1 MNTRRSR
8 WNSLAALPA
17 AFLSLLPAVT
27 CPACLGAYAG
37 LLSALGLGFLVRSTV
52 LEPLL
57 ISTLLIGL
65 GSILWSTLQ
74 HHNPWPLAL
83 TLLGNLAVVVG
94 RYAVASQEMQWL
106 GFPLILG
113 GALWNIW
120 LRRRPGPASEEFVA
134 HGSTNP
140 GHGQLTKPE
149 EASR

>member
-8 WNSLAALPA
+8 WSSLAALPA

-27 CPACLGAYAG
+27 CSACLGAYAG

-65 GSILWSTLQ
+65 GSIVWSTLRQ
-74 HHNPWPLAL
+74 RNPWPLAL
-83 TLLGNLAVVVG
+83 TLLGDLAVVIG

-113 GALWNIW
+113 GALWSIW
-120 LRRRPGPASEEFVA
+120 LRRRLPASQECAACVA
-134 HGSTNP
+134 DQP
-140 GHGQLTKPE
+140 GLSQLTKPK

>member
-1 MNTRRSR
+1 MNARRSR
-8 WNSLAALPA
+8 WSSLAALPA

-37 LLSALGLGFLVRSTV
+37 LFSALGLGFLVRSPV

-65 GSILWSTLQ
+65 ASIVWSTLG
-74 HHNPWPLAL
+74 HRNPWPLAL
-83 TLLGNLAVVVG
+83 TVLGDLGVVVG
-94 RYAVASQEMQWL
+94 RYALASQEMQWL

-120 LRRRPGPASEEFVA
+120 LRRRRLTTSQECAACVA
-134 HGSTNP
+134 DQSGLR
-140 GHGQLTKPE
+140 QLTEPK

>member
-1 MNTRRSR
+1 MNTRRSP
-8 WNSLAALPA
+8 WGSLAALPA

-65 GSILWSTLQ
+65 ASILWSTLS
-74 HHNPWPLAL
+74 HRSPWPLAL
-83 TLLGNLAVVVG
+83 TLLGDLTVIIG
-94 RYAVASQEMQWL
+94 RYVLSSQEMQWF

-120 LRRRPGPASEEFVA
+120 LRRRRSAA
-134 HGSTNP
+134 
-140 GHGQLTKPE
+140 GQELRRV
-149 EASR
+149 SRAKEDISVC

>member
-1 MNTRRSR
+1 VNARRSH
-8 WNSLAALPA
+8 WSSLAALPA

-37 LLSALGLGFLVRSTV
+37 LLSAFGLGFLVRSTV

-57 ISTLLIGL
+57 ISTLLVGL
-65 GSILWSTLQ
+65 ASIVWSTLARR
-74 HHNPWPLAL
+74 NPWPLAL
-83 TLLGNLAVVVG
+83 TLLGDLAVVVG
-94 RYAVASQEMQWL
+94 RYVLASQEMQWL

-120 LRRRPGPASEEFVA
+120 LRRRRRPASQEFA
-134 HGSTNP
+134 ARGPTSL

>member
-1 MNTRRSR
+1 MRARRSR
-8 WNSLAALPA
+8 WNSSLAAIPA
-17 AFLSLLPAVT
+17 AFLSLLPAIT

-37 LLSALGLGFLVRSTV
+37 LFSALGLGFLVRSTV

-65 GSILWSTLQ
+65 ASIAWSTRA
-74 HHNPWPLAL
+74 HRNPWPLAF
-83 TLLGNLAVVVG
+83 TLLGDLTVVVG
-94 RYAVASQEMQWL
+94 RYALTNQEIQWL

-120 LRRRPGPASEEFVA
+120 LRRRRPVSQEFAVCGADPTGPC
-134 HGSTNP
+134 
-140 GHGQLTKPE
+140 QLTKPK